1 MPASA
6 YYDVLENGA
15 VFLSVGKEP
24 YTKYDFIVAP
34 TYKSSSFMP
43 EPDKGLQPCKGLVLR
58 RVWLVETLAFA
69 ARRVLGP

>member
-24 YTKYDFIVAP
+24 YTKYDFITSLQVSCP
-34 TYKSSSFMP
+34 TKRA
-43 EPDKGLQPCKGLVLR
+43 LQPCKGLVLR
-58 RVWLVETLAFA
+58 RFWLVETLALA